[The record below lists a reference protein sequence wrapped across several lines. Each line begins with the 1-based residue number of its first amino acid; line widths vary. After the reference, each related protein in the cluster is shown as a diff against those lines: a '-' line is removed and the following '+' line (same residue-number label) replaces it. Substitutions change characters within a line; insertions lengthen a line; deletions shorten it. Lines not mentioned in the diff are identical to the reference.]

1 MAASRLSPSSS
12 EPDGLRGLVL
22 LIQSFGGQV
31 QTNVRVP
38 GDDVRVAFLAR
49 DSLDDAG
56 PAAVRS
62 WVRGGGTLVVADA
75 TSSLAAPSSGEPG
88 GFSLSRGRCDLDGV
102 DDVRQIEIGGLDSGD
117 LSVVGGERYQVKD
130 KLSCFGDGTT
140 AYVVESRARVGD
152 HHLGRRSQPV
162 RQRVPR
168 QGGQQRPRHA
178 PAPTRWRA
186 AGGLPRPRARR
197 ARVARRCS
205 TWCPDRVF
213 QAFIQL
219 GIAFLI
225 YALWRARRLGRPVL
239 EPQPVAIAGS
249 QFVRAVGALEQR
261 TRATDRA
268 AVAIRDDVRR
278 VARERYGLDPRAPAS
293 TLATVVA
300 DRTGLDHARIE
311 RALSDTPV
319 LDDAALLALTNE
331 LDTIRKEML
340 HGS

>member
-1 MAASRLSPSSS
+1 
-12 EPDGLRGLVL
+12 
-22 LIQSFGGQV
+22 
-31 QTNVRVP
+31 
-38 GDDVRVAFLAR
+38 
-49 DSLDDAG
+49 
-56 PAAVRS
+56 VRS
-62 WVRGGGTLVVADA
+62 GGTLVVADA

-140 AYVVESRARVGD
+140 AYVVESQLGSGTIISVGGPNLFANGFLD
-152 HHLGRRSQPV
+152 KADNSVLAMRLLQPGGAQPV
-162 RQRVPR
+162 AFLAAS
-168 QGGQQRPRHA
+168 A
-178 PAPTRWRA
+178 PG
-186 AGGLPRPRARR
+186 AGRTTLLDL
-197 ARVARRCS
+197 VS
-205 TWCPDRVF
+205 DRVF

-278 VARERYGLDPRAPAS
+278 VARDRYGLNPRAPAS
-293 TLATVVA
+293 TLATVIA
-300 DRTGLDHARIE
+300 DRTGLDSARIE